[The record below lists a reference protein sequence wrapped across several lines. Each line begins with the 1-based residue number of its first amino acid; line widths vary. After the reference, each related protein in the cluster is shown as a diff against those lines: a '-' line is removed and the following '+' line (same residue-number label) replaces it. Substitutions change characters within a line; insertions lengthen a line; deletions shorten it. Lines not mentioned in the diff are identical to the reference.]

1 MCYPTPTKNVR
12 DTIFSRTE
20 ARGQGHKD
28 GETVCINTPNLV
40 YSYTSNDMDAIFQ
53 ELRLEV
59 KVTGTQKQYVTLHDP
74 KMYPQTKLG
83 IPSSNNIRDM
93 LQLQYSRTEARGHGH
108 SDLKARTDFNN
119 V

>member
-1 MCYPTPTKNVR
+1 MTKTGKQYVLIR
-12 DTIFSRTE
+12 QIWY
-20 ARGQGHKD
+20 
-28 GETVCINTPNLV
+28 I
-40 YSYTSNDMDAIFQ
+40 SYTSNDMDAIFQ

-83 IPSSNNIRDM
+83 IPTSNNIRDM

-108 SDLKARTDFNN
+108 SDLKASVT
-119 V
+119 VHYHKHS